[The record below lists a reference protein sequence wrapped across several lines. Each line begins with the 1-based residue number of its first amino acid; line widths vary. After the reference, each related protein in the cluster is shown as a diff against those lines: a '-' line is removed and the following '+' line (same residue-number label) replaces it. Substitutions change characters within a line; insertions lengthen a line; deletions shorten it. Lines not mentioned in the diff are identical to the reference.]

1 MSNPGYLTATELTTV
16 QGVIQLGNATA
27 RAFIAMRAA
36 AKKDGVGITIAEP
49 GGGYRSMALTLA
61 MRKNPAKYNVTP
73 GILPSLQSKHMQG
86 IAADIGG
93 GFAWVKAHGKAF
105 GFTFPLKGD
114 PNHSVYDGVTIPAG
128 AGSLIKEKNMATNFV
143 DTSTYKNKVAVA
155 GTQCMTVWE
164 GGPILVYSRTMVAG
178 ELATSLY
185 ELYGTHKP
193 VPHDQFAA
201 IRAAFEGNV
210 SAGGGSTDLAPVL
223 SAIAAI
229 PTPPTAAEIAS
240 AVNTDAAARLAQ

>member
-1 MSNPGYLTATELTTV
+1 MSKPGYLLPSELTTV
-16 QGVIQLGNATA
+16 QGSLQLANKAA
-27 RAFIAMRAA
+27 VSFLAMRDAA
-36 AKKDGVGITIAEP
+36 AKDGVSVTIVPPA
-49 GGGYRSMALTLA
+49 GAYRTMAVTLD

-73 GILPSLQSKHMQG
+73 GILPSLQSKHMVG
-86 IAADIGG
+86 IAADIGA
-93 GFAWVKAHGKAF
+93 GFAWVKANGKRY

-128 AGSLIKEKNMATNFV
+128 TGSLIKEKNMATNFV

-210 SAGGGSTDLAPVL
+210 SAGSGSTDLAPVL

-229 PTPPTAAEIAS
+229 PTPPTASEIAS
-240 AVNTDAAARLAQ
+240 AVNTDAAERLAQ